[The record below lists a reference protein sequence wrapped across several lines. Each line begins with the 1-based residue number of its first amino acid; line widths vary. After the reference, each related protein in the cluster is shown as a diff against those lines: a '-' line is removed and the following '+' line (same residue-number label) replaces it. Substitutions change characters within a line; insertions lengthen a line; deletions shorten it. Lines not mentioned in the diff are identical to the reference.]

1 MNGLISFLTAYA
13 TDAAAEPQKQG
24 FNWYSIVMLVALGL
38 IFYFLILRPQKKRD
52 KESKQMR
59 ESLSVGDEVVTIGGM
74 CGRISK
80 IKDETVTIMSGD
92 SKMTFLKSS
101 IASITRSVA
110 GDDEGPKAKE
120 LKGSSDK
127 DSE

>member
-59 ESLSVGDEVVTIGGM
+59 ESLSVGDEVVTIGGI
-74 CGRISK
+74 CGKVINVK
-80 IKDETVTIMSGD
+80 EDTVTVLSGE
-92 SKMTFLKSS
+92 SKLSFLKTS
-101 IASITRSVA
+101 IATVTKA
-110 GDDEGPKAKE
+110 DENVKE
-120 LKGSSDK
+120 
-127 DSE
+127 